1 MEILINLLQEKKL
14 GLLSETETE
23 QQKKKDYEFIWHQ
36 IKIAEFLLRKCDYQ
50 MIVHQ
55 KTSKGHLGAIL
66 GAVPNEEAKEHIVAI
81 IKEGLASREN
91 FKDFYLAGAEAYLSR
106 YEIDCKDFIKRLDP
120 DYGKE
125 R

>member
-1 MEILINLLQEKKL
+1 
-14 GLLSETETE
+14 
-23 QQKKKDYEFIWHQ
+23 
-36 IKIAEFLLRKCDYQ
+36 

-55 KTSKGHLGAIL
+55 KTRKEHLAAIM
-66 GAVPNEEAKEHIVAI
+66 GYVPDEEAKKHIVEI
-81 IKEGLASREN
+81 IKQGLSSKEN
-91 FKDFYLAGAEAYLSR
+91 FKELYLAGAEAYLSR

>member
-1 MEILINLLQEKKL
+1 MSLFGIRL
-14 GLLSETETE
+14 
-23 QQKKKDYEFIWHQ
+23 
-36 IKIAEFLLRKCDYQ
+36 KIVDFLLRKCDYQ

-55 KTSKGHLGAIL
+55 KTNKGHLGAIM
-66 GAVPNEEAKEHIVAI
+66 GYVPDEEAKKHIIEI
-81 IKEGLASREN
+81 IKQGLSSEVR
-91 FKDFYLAGAEAYLSR
+91 FRDLYLAGAEAYLSR

>member
-1 MEILINLLQEKKL
+1 MSLFEIRL
-14 GLLSETETE
+14 
-23 QQKKKDYEFIWHQ
+23 
-36 IKIAEFLLRKCDYQ
+36 KIVEFLLRKSDYQ

-55 KTSKGHLGAIL
+55 KTRKGHLGAIM
-66 GAVPNEEAKEHIVAI
+66 GYVPDEEAKKHILEI
-81 IKEGLASREN
+81 IKKGLSED
-91 FKDFYLAGAEAYLSR
+91 KDFKELYLAGAEAYLSR

>member
-1 MEILINLLQEKKL
+1 MSLFEIRL
-14 GLLSETETE
+14 
-23 QQKKKDYEFIWHQ
+23 
-36 IKIAEFLLRKCDYQ
+36 KIVDFLLRKCHYQ

-55 KTSKGHLGAIL
+55 KTRKEHLAAIM
-66 GAVPNEEAKEHIVAI
+66 GYVPDEEAKKHIVEI
-81 IKEGLASREN
+81 IKQGLSSKEN
-91 FKDFYLAGAEAYLSR
+91 FKELYLAGAEAYLSR

>member
-1 MEILINLLQEKKL
+1 MSIFKIRMKIV
-14 GLLSETETE
+14 
-23 QQKKKDYEFIWHQ
+23 EFM
-36 IKIAEFLLRKCDYQ
+36 LRNCHYQ

-55 KTSKGHLGAIL
+55 ETRKGHHGGIL
-66 GAVPNEEAKEHIVAI
+66 VYVPDEEAKTHLVEIT
-81 IKEGLASREN
+81 KQGLASREN

>member
-1 MEILINLLQEKKL
+1 MSMFEIRL
-14 GLLSETETE
+14 
-23 QQKKKDYEFIWHQ
+23 
-36 IKIAEFLLRKCDYQ
+36 KIVDFLLRKCHYL

-55 KTSKGHLGAIL
+55 KTRKGHLGAIL
-66 GAVPNEEAKEHIVAI
+66 CNVPDEEAKEHIVAI
-81 IKEGLASREN
+81 IKQGLSSKMEFR
-91 FKDFYLAGAEAYLSR
+91 DIYLAGAEAYLSR

>member
-1 MEILINLLQEKKL
+1 MSLFAIRL
-14 GLLSETETE
+14 
-23 QQKKKDYEFIWHQ
+23 
-36 IKIAEFLLRKCDYQ
+36 KIVDFLLRKCDYQ

-55 KTSKGHLGAIL
+55 KTRKGHLGAIQCC
-66 GAVPNEEAKEHIVAI
+66 VPDEEAKNHIVKI
-81 IKEGLASREN
+81 IKQGLSREVR
-91 FKDFYLAGAEAYLSR
+91 FRDLYLAGAEAYLSR

>member
-1 MEILINLLQEKKL
+1 MSLFEIRL
-14 GLLSETETE
+14 
-23 QQKKKDYEFIWHQ
+23 
-36 IKIAEFLLRKCDYQ
+36 KIVEFLLRKCDYQ

-55 KTSKGHLGAIL
+55 KTSRGHLGAIL
-66 GAVPNEEAKEHIVAI
+66 GYVPDEEAKTHIVEI
-81 IKEGLASREN
+81 VKQGLSSREN
-91 FKDFYLAGAEAYLSR
+91 FRELYLAGAEAYLSR

>member
-1 MEILINLLQEKKL
+1 MSMFEIRL
-14 GLLSETETE
+14 
-23 QQKKKDYEFIWHQ
+23 
-36 IKIAEFLLRKCDYQ
+36 KIVEFLLRKCHYL

-55 KTSKGHLGAIL
+55 KTRKGHLGAIL
-66 GAVPNEEAKEHIVAI
+66 GTVPDEEAKKHIIEI
-81 IKEGLASREN
+81 IKQGLSN
-91 FKDFYLAGAEAYLSR
+91 GDDFKELYLAGAEAYLSR

>member
-1 MEILINLLQEKKL
+1 MSLFEIRL
-14 GLLSETETE
+14 
-23 QQKKKDYEFIWHQ
+23 
-36 IKIAEFLLRKCDYQ
+36 KIMEFLLRKCDYQ

-55 KTSKGHLGAIL
+55 KTGKGHLGAIL
-66 GAVPNEEAKEHIVAI
+66 GYVSDEEAKKHIIEI
-81 IKEGLASREN
+81 IKQGLSSKMEFRN
-91 FKDFYLAGAEAYLSR
+91 IYLAGAEAYLSR

>member
-1 MEILINLLQEKKL
+1 MSLFEIRL
-14 GLLSETETE
+14 
-23 QQKKKDYEFIWHQ
+23 
-36 IKIAEFLLRKCDYQ
+36 KIVDFLLHKCDYQ

-55 KTSKGHLGAIL
+55 KTRKGHLGAIL
-66 GAVPNEEAKEHIVAI
+66 GYIPDEKAKKHIIEI
-81 IKEGLASREN
+81 IKKGLSN
-91 FKDFYLAGAEAYLSR
+91 GKDFKEIYLAGAEAYLSR